1 MRVVV
6 FNVGSTTLKYAR
18 IDTQAGITECQG
30 TIDRIG
36 QAGGEATDH
45 DRAAELAWQAVYNDS
60 VEAIGHRLV
69 QGGELFQ
76 QPTRVDQTA
85 LEQLCRLDSLAPLH
99 NPPARRVLESLYR
112 TARSIPH
119 VMIFDTAYFANLP
132 PAAAQYA
139 IPANLAAKHQIKR
152 YGAHGTSHEY
162 VTRLACHS
170 LGWSPETDSTSPPR
184 IISLHLGG
192 GASVTAS
199 LGLRAMETSMGFTP
213 LEGLVMA
220 TRCGD
225 LDPSIPGVLM
235 ERESLSPAE
244 IDSLLNRE
252 SGLKGLCGE
261 TDMRAILQR
270 IDDGDAQASAA
281 LDIYVHRIRKY
292 LGAYLVVL
300 GGVDAIVFTAG
311 VGEHSPAV
319 RRQIVERLTA
329 FGIELDEQ
337 KNQLGLA
344 ASNVADIAAASSR
357 CRLLIVAT
365 AEEQAIAAQT
375 AALLA

>member
-18 IDTQAGITECQG
+18 IDTQAGLTECQG

-36 QAGGEATDH
+36 QAGGEAADH
-45 DRAAELAWQAVYNDS
+45 DRAAELAWEAVYNNS

-69 QGGELFQ
+69 QGGAVFQ
-76 QPTRVDQTA
+76 QPTRVDQAA
-85 LEQLCRLDSLAPLH
+85 LEQLRRLDSLAPLH
-99 NPPARRVLESLYR
+99 NPPARRVLETLHR
-112 TARSIPH
+112 TVHSIPQA
-119 VMIFDTAYFANLP
+119 MIFDTAYFANLP
-132 PAAAQYA
+132 SAAAQYA

-162 VTRLACHS
+162 VTRLACQF
-170 LGWSPETDSTSPPR
+170 LGWSPESDSTSPPR

-192 GASVTAS
+192 GASMTAS

-235 ERESLSPAE
+235 ERENLSPTE

-270 IDDGDAQASAA
+270 VDAGDSQASTA
-281 LDIYVHRIRKY
+281 LDIYIHRIRKY
-292 LGAYLVVL
+292 LGAYMIVL

-319 RRQIVERLTA
+319 RRKIVERLDP

-344 ASNVADIAAASSR
+344 GNNVADIATSNSR

>member
-36 QAGGEATDH
+36 QSGGEATDH

-69 QGGELFQ
+69 QGGAVFQ

-85 LEQLCRLDSLAPLH
+85 LEQLRNLDSLAPLH

-112 TARSIPH
+112 TAHSIPH

-139 IPANLAAKHQIKR
+139 IPVNLAAKHQIKR

-170 LGWSPETDSTSPPR
+170 LGWSPETDYTSPPR

-192 GASVTAS
+192 GASMTAS

-235 ERESLSPAE
+235 ERESLSAAE

-270 IDDGDAQASAA
+270 IDVGDAQASAA
-281 LDIYVHRIRKY
+281 LDIYIHRIRKY

-319 RRQIVERLTA
+319 RRQIAERLTA

-344 ASNVADIAAASSR
+344 ESNVADIATSNSR